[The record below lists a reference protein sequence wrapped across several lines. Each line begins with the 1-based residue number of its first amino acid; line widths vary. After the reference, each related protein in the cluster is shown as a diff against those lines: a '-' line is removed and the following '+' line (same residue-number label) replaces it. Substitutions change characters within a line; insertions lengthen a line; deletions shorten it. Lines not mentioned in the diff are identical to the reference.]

1 MPPDFQD
8 LWLSKCD
15 LIQVNATQQL
25 YHAGDGPGSLYGVA
39 DGRVEIHLQERGL
52 ASSLVYLEGPG
63 FWVGGLGVVGER
75 RIVGVTA
82 RSKSYV
88 FRMMRAQLQILGAES
103 ASAGRALTMILMEN
117 LTTAINV
124 IDALKREEPMTRLA
138 AMLANLLGDLPKEE
152 SLIRA
157 SQTDLASLTNLSRAT
172 VNTALAHLE
181 SARILTRSYGS
192 VTITNASRLLK
203 LTGRA

>member
-1 MPPDFQD
+1 MRLSSSIMPVTD
-8 LWLSKCD
+8 LALCMVSPMAEWRSIFKNGAWHPLWFIWK
-15 LIQVNATQQL
+15 V
-25 YHAGDGPGSLYGVA
+25 
-39 DGRVEIHLQERGL
+39 L
-52 ASSLVYLEGPG
+52 AFG
-63 FWVGGLGVVGER
+63 WGGLGVVGER

-124 IDALKREEPMTRLA
+124 IDALKREEPMSRLA